1 MEFGIALQWS
11 DFGHMAL
18 SPTLTEVARSASA
31 LGFDSLWTT
40 DQMTARS
47 DPAFSTEPLVTI
59 GSLMHVVPDM
69 QLGVAVLVL
78 PQRNA
83 AVVAKQAAT
92 LSLLSDGRFIL
103 GVGAGWNEN
112 EFKLLNADFARRG
125 RRMDESIEVMKLLWR
140 EDGATF
146 KGQFYNFEDVTM
158 TPKPQAG
165 QVPLWIG
172 GNSTAAIQRAARIG
186 DAWVPSGVSPQTLR
200 EGVTKLREISGDR
213 KTPTVAA
220 LLFVHVQTA
229 DDEKETLSTEIAG
242 SVERMISTLRAY
254 EQAGLE
260 HLICTFKANEMSD
273 LSRQMRTFSER
284 VMPHFTR

>member
-1 MEFGIALQWS
+1 MVFGIALQWG
-11 DFGHMAL
+11 DFRHMGL
-18 SPTLTEVARSASA
+18 SPTLIEVARSARE
-31 LGFDSLWTT
+31 LGYRSLWTT

-59 GSLMHVVPDM
+59 ASLMHVVPEM

-83 AVVAKQAAT
+83 VVVAKQAST
-92 LSLLSDGRFIL
+92 LSLLSDGRFVL
-103 GVGAGWNEN
+103 GVGAGWNED
-112 EFKLLNADFARRG
+112 EFKLLNADYTRRG
-125 RRMDESIEVMKLLWR
+125 RKMEESIEVMQLLWR

-165 QVPLWIG
+165 HVPLWIG
-172 GNSTAAIQRAARIG
+172 GNSPAAIRRAARVG
-186 DAWVPSGVSPQTLR
+186 DAWMPFNVNPQTLQQ
-200 EGVTKLREISGDR
+200 GVKQLRELSAGR
-213 KTPTVAA
+213 RTPTVAA
-220 LLFVHVQTA
+220 MLPVHVQPC
-229 DDEKETLSTEIAG
+229 DDEKETSSAQIVGSIENALST
-242 SVERMISTLRAY
+242 LQAY

-273 LSRQMRTFSER
+273 LSRQMRTFSED
-284 VMPHFTR
+284 VMSHFAV